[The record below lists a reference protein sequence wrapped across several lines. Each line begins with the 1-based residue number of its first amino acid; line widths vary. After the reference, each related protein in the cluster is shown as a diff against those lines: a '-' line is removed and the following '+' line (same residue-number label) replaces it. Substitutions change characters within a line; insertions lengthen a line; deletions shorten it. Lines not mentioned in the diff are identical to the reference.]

1 MWKYH
6 MNDVLRTMWRTQE
19 HYGADPGVSILL
31 FFFLFQSDSLDTIIL

>member
-31 FFFLFQSDSLDTIIL
+31 FFLFQSDSLDTIIL